1 MNKDNLNTLDKRI
14 SFRLDENLV
23 NRINEISI
31 NDLSTNSETI
41 RALIKEAIT
50 LRNSRRNYEL

>member
-1 MNKDNLNTLDKRI
+1 MNKDNLNIFNKRI

-23 NRINEISI
+23 NRINEIST